1 LLFSAARAKP
11 KGMVEPNPDSLR
23 SHKDKPPVSTRVL
36 TWWFGLMAISGFTAG
51 MYGDKRPFGDD
62 VLARPLVLLFA
73 TVGVGLLAVR
83 LAIKRPVPE
92 ILPERML
99 LGGCFVALAAFLA
112 GNWFAAHWLAM
123 R

>member
-1 LLFSAARAKP
+1 
-11 KGMVEPNPDSLR
+11 MVEPNADSLR

-51 MYGDKRPFGDD
+51 MYGDKRPLGDD
-62 VLARPLVLLFA
+62 VLAHPLVLLFA
-73 TVGVGLLAVR
+73 AVGIGLLAVR
-83 LAIKRPVPE
+83 LATKRPVPE

-99 LGGCFVALAAFLA
+99 LAGCFVALAAFLA
-112 GNWFAAHWLAM
+112 GNWFAAHLLAM